1 MTLILDYS
9 ALGIATGGL
18 YALIA
23 LGIIIIF
30 RASHTFNFAMGEM
43 MTLSAYLFYT
53 IAVTYSF
60 GIVAGLI
67 AAAIGSVIVAL
78 LIERAVLRPMVG
90 QPFIAIVM
98 VTFGV
103 GSVLRGVM
111 SLIWGPMDRQVPALL
126 ARDPVMLGEI
136 FIPGKSARAFA
147 IAVIIVVSL
156 ILYLRYSRAGIALR
170 ATAADQLTSYS
181 MGIDVRRVIQ
191 FAWVIAALTGC
202 VSGIMVANVNSL
214 TPHMGMIVL
223 NILSVIILGG
233 LNSVGGCLL
242 AGLIIGWLEAMTG
255 LFLGSEFRE
264 ITPYILVLLVLLV
277 RPNGLF
283 GTKEVERI

>member
-23 LGIIIIF
+23 LGIIVIF

-67 AAAIGSVIVAL
+67 ASAIGSVIVAL

-103 GSVLRGVM
+103 GSVIRGVM
-111 SLIWGPMDRQVPALL
+111 SLIWGPMDRQVP
-126 ARDPVMLGEI
+126 
-136 FIPGKSARAFA
+136 
-147 IAVIIVVSL
+147 
-156 ILYLRYSRAGIALR
+156 
-170 ATAADQLTSYS
+170 
-181 MGIDVRRVIQ
+181 
-191 FAWVIAALTGC
+191 
-202 VSGIMVANVNSL
+202 
-214 TPHMGMIVL
+214 
-223 NILSVIILGG
+223 
-233 LNSVGGCLL
+233 VG
-242 AGLIIGWLEAMTG
+242 A
-255 LFLGSEFRE
+255 
-264 ITPYILVLLVLLV
+264 
-277 RPNGLF
+277 
-283 GTKEVERI
+283 

>member
-1 MTLILDYS
+1 MTIILDYS

-23 LGIIIIF
+23 LGIIVIF

-43 MTLSAYLFYT
+43 MTLSAYFFYT

-67 AAAIGSVIVAL
+67 ASAIGSVIVAL

-147 IAVIIVVSL
+147 IAVILLLLNDPEVVPETN
-156 ILYLRYSRAGIALR
+156 SRV
-170 ATAADQLTSYS
+170 T
-181 MGIDVRRVIQ
+181 
-191 FAWVIAALTGC
+191 
-202 VSGIMVANVNSL
+202 N
-214 TPHMGMIVL
+214 
-223 NILSVIILGG
+223 LGG
-233 LNSVGGCLL
+233 LVLFAVAAVLAGGVPTGQVAVEERTQSHAHLL
-242 AGLIIGWLEAMTG
+242 AVVVPD
-255 LFLGSEFRE
+255 LGED
-264 ITPYILVLLVLLV
+264 PDV
-277 RPNGLF
+277 RIDRGQHAS
-283 GTKEVERI
+283 